1 MEELAYITGA
11 VDLKFVGNTHSM
23 EILGQELILC
33 LQAEVLLP
41 RGNPSSAS
49 SCFSADGLRLLRMIH
64 FLVLSRIFIFADIA
78 LLLLMLATLS
88 IRALSIHCS
97 CFKFPI

>member
-1 MEELAYITGA
+1 MDWREKRDLFGGIGLYNWGLA
-11 VDLKFVGNTHSM
+11 DLKFVGNTHSM

-49 SCFSADGLRLLRMIH
+49 SCFQ
-64 FLVLSRIFIFADIA
+64 
-78 LLLLMLATLS
+78 LMG
-88 IRALSIHCS
+88 
-97 CFKFPI
+97 